1 MRFTD
6 QPGAAAAD
14 AARAARGDHLVE
26 LEDADCPA
34 ALRAV
39 AGPFL
44 QITVHADQHAMP
56 FVVARQV
63 SLRFMHLHDPVQ
75 LIRRMLNTNPLTRS
89 GNSLPQGWGGR
100 RRRSAAAHG

>member
-6 QPGAAAAD
+6 QPGVDAD

-63 SLRFMHLHDPVQ
+63 SLRVMHLHDPVQ
-75 LIRRMLNTNPLTRS
+75 LIRRVFNTTRS
-89 GNSLPQGWGGR
+89 PVLATHCR
-100 RRRSAAAHG
+100 RAGVADGADRQLADG